1 MALHHLTCTPILTHT
16 IAKCNLFLA
25 FCYILTQYAKLLLTT
40 SLCFAILNLRD
51 TKVLKRG
58 VIVLQRTADTN
69 AIKKLM
75 IDNGLNT
82 IKDLSEA
89 SGVDRNTLGEVLRGA
104 IQPSAVVMEKLIYA
118 LDIPLSSAGM
128 IFFSNNLHNT
138 QEPAREVSA

>member
-1 MALHHLTCTPILTHT
+1 M
-16 IAKCNLFLA
+16 
-25 FCYILTQYAKLLLTT
+25 
-40 SLCFAILNLRD
+40 
-51 TKVLKRG
+51 
-58 VIVLQRTADTN
+58 LQRTADTN